1 MPTRRSFL
9 ALPGLAAS
17 GLVALQ
23 PRPAHAAIRELR
35 YRLIED
41 PESLYSGQSVS
52 LTVNTCLNFL
62 HDRLVYIDTD
72 GKPQPWLAE
81 SWSFSEDSRKIAFK
95 LRPGTKFHDGTDLD
109 ATAVKLHFDNIIDP
123 KMASPV
129 RGQMAAL
136 ENCEVLDPL
145 SFRLSFSR
153 PFAAA
158 MILLASP
165 TYGFNS
171 PTAVQKSG
179 RQYGRRPVGT
189 GPYMFKSWSAGSEV
203 VLVRNPHYRQ
213 LRPDAVNKG
222 APYADQ
228 ITLTVLPEEGVAFSA
243 LQTGELSAAELQTDT
258 VDRLRRDQRFAV
270 VIDDKAKNI
279 VFMEFSYR
287 PPFDDRALRDA
298 VSHAIDRAAILRAA
312 YSDYGTI
319 NLSPLSSGIPGYD
332 AAVAQRYG
340 TPYDPEKAKS
350 LLDAAG
356 WSIGAG
362 GLRAKDGKPAKFA
375 IRSYANPATD
385 RALAVIQSNL
395 AVIGIE
401 ISVST
406 ADWGTFYPSLLRE
419 GWDMVLNRWTYPD
432 PLVLTNL
439 FRPPGHRRNL
449 PADAELTRILT
460 AVDSTLDPAERQK
473 VVSEAQQAIL
483 ERRLMLPILT
493 SQQVTITQ
501 TGLQNYKFDYL
512 NQILHGDVRMSDW

>member
-1 MPTRRSFL
+1 M
-9 ALPGLAAS
+9 ALSGLAAS
-17 GLVALQ
+17 GLLAL
-23 PRPAHAAIRELR
+23 PTRPARAAARELR
-35 YRLIED
+35 YRLTED
-41 PESLYSGQSVS
+41 PESLYSGQTVS
-52 LTVNTCLNFL
+52 LTVTTCLNFL
-62 HDRLVYIDTD
+62 HDRLVYIDAE
-72 GKPQPWLAE
+72 GRPQPWLAE
-81 SWSFSEDSRKIAFK
+81 SWTFSEDSKQIAFK
-95 LRPGTKFHDGTDLD
+95 LRSGIKFHDGTDLD
-109 ATAVKLHFDNIIDP
+109 AAAVKFHFDNLLDP
-123 KMASPV
+123 KMASPA

-136 ENCEVLDPL
+136 DSCEVLDPL
-145 SFRLSFSR
+145 TVRLNFSR

-158 MILLASP
+158 MILLSSP
-165 TYGFNS
+165 NYGFNS
-171 PTAVQKSG
+171 PTAVQKAG

-189 GPYMFKSWSAGSEV
+189 GPYMFKSWSAGSEI
-203 VLVRNPHYRQ
+203 VLVRNPRYRQ

-258 VDRLRRDQRFAV
+258 VDRLRQDKRFSV

-279 VFMEFSYR
+279 FFMEFSHR
-287 PPFDDRALRDA
+287 PPFDDRAMRDA
-298 VSHAIDRAAILRAA
+298 ISHAIDRAAILRAA
-312 YSDYGTI
+312 YSDYGAI

-332 AAVAQRYG
+332 AAVAERHG
-340 TPYDPEKAKS
+340 TPYDPEKAKA

-356 WSIGAG
+356 WTTGPG
-362 GLRAKDGKPAKFA
+362 GLRAKDGKQAKFA
-375 IRSYANPATD
+375 IRSYANPVTD

-395 AVIGIE
+395 AAIGIE
-401 ISVST
+401 ASVST

-419 GWDMVLNRWTYPD
+419 GWDLVLNRWTYPD

-449 PADAELTRILT
+449 PADDELTRILT
-460 AVDSTLDPAERQK
+460 AVDSTLDPVERRK

-501 TGLQNYKFDYL
+501 AGLQNYKFDYL
-512 NQILHGDVRMSDW
+512 NYVLHGDVRMSDW